1 MDHAFFCESKG
12 GQSPAAPGYDSQIPQ
27 PSEAKP
33 AFSTANTGDFEEIFT
48 DEELP
53 F

>member
-1 MDHAFFCESKG
+1 MDNAFFCESKG
-12 GQSPAAPGYDSQIPQ
+12 GQSAGAPSYDSQIPQ

-33 AFSTANTGDFEEIFT
+33 AFSTANTGDFEEILS